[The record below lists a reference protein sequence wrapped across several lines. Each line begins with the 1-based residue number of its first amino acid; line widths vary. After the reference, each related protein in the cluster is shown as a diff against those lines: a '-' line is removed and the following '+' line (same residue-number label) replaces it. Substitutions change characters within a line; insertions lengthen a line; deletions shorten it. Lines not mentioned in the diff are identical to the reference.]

1 MRDACVNGGES
12 CAPPGVSYS
21 STWNYHKNGP
31 HAFFLLDDWRTD
43 VAGKDTVLGYQEWVI
58 HNLETLL
65 HDISLDGV
73 DAIEIAG
80 CTETDGIV
88 EVRNEGDAEFF
99 SVYTHRPNEGVEC
112 QCDFN
117 TKAQAVE
124 FARALAARTGIPVYG
139 NLCNIDDG
147 GAA

>member
-1 MRDACVNGGES
+1 MTTSLSTFEDSNAPHEVPYSPSWGYEEDGEHQYFKI
-12 CAPPGVSYS
+12 G
-21 STWNYHKNGP
+21 
-31 HAFFLLDDWRTD
+31 DWQAE
-43 VAGKDTVLGYQEWVI
+43 VAVLVTFLGYEDWVNQQLKLI
-58 HNLETLL
+58 LGEI
-65 HDISLDGV
+65 DLDSV
-73 DAIEIAG
+73 DAIEVAG
-80 CTETDGIV
+80 CTDSDGIV
-88 EVRNEGDAEFF
+88 EVRDEGEAEFF

-124 FARALAARTGIPVYG
+124 FARALAGRTGIPVYG